1 MKNIFKSL
9 GKALGGAAP
18 TIATALGGAA
28 GGPVGVAIARAA
40 TKALAK
46 ALGADLDSG
55 PDRLEEALALATPE
69 HLAAVRRADQAFAAT
84 MREHDLDELRIAAED
99 RASAR
104 QREVH
109 TKDWMP
115 GIVATCV
122 MLGFFGI
129 LTAMIYVAIP
139 DTAHDPLMIMLGALG
154 TLVTQVGAYYF
165 GFIGRVGPEDGAGR
179 AVGQWA
185 DAWVIGTRAAP
196 LT

>member
-40 TKALAK
+40 TKVVAEALN
-46 ALGADLDSG
+46 LDTEH
-55 PDRLEEALALATPE
+55 PDQLEEALALATPE
-69 HLAAVRRADQAFAAT
+69 QLAAVRRADQTFAAT

-99 RASAR
+99 RMSAR

-115 GIVATCV
+115 GFVATCV
-122 MLGFFGI
+122 MVGFFGI
-129 LTAMIYVAIP
+129 LTAMIYVVIP

-165 GFIGRVGPEDGAGR
+165 GSSAGSARKTEQVERLVHGR
-179 AVGQWA
+179 AS
-185 DAWVIGTRAAP
+185 P
-196 LT
+196 